1 MHNTLV
7 SLILLFTILP
17 QLTLQAHASSDYY
30 KVTYHY
36 NIGDVFTTNERGIWR
51 TAKILDI
58 DTNEQSSTI
67 HVLLYNTTKQKPK
80 LEEVNTL
87 SISTYHSTIAHAK
100 LEKKWLFIGN
110 DTPLKAELKGYINYL
125 KSHDFN
131 KYAEATNQKV
141 DDLIFRANTL
151 YTKGYALNQ
160 AAQYQ
165 QAIEAYKQ
173 AIHIYPM
180 YFEAIDNIGFAYMDM
195 GDFQTAITYFDRS
208 LAINPQG
215 MTALYYKGMCYIN
228 LEDFARAI
236 EVFKQGMH
244 AFPEQKQVFEEIYI
258 KLQKNNF

>member
-1 MHNTLV
+1 MRNALV
-7 SLILLFTILP
+7 SLILLFTFLP
-17 QLTLQAHASSDYY
+17 VLTLHVQASNAYY

-36 NIGDVFTTNERGIWR
+36 NIGDVFTTKENGVWR

-67 HVLLYNTTKQKPK
+67 HALLYNSTKHKPK
-80 LEEVNTL
+80 LEEVNKL
-87 SISTYHSTIAHAK
+87 SVATYHSTIAHAK

-110 DTPLKAELKGYINYL
+110 DTPLKAELKGYIHYL

-160 AAQYQ
+160 AAQYK

-195 GDFQTAITYFDRS
+195 GDFKTAINYFDQS
-208 LAINPQG
+208 LVVNPQG

-228 LEDFARAI
+228 LEDYVRAS

-244 AFPEQKQVFEEIYI
+244 AFPQQKHVFEEIYI
-258 KLQKNNF
+258 KLQQDTL